1 MTGRIE
7 DLERAFR
14 EIYMEYYYHLHK
26 NPELSY
32 QEKETARYV
41 ADKLKTLPLDEI
53 KTGVGGYG
61 VVALLRGGKPGPVV
75 ALRADMD
82 ALSMTETTE
91 ADFASAVPGVMHA
104 CGHDAHTAMLMGAAH
119 VLCAIKEDL
128 PGSVKFIFQPSEEMT
143 PRGGALG
150 MIEEGALDNPR
161 VDAIIGM
168 HVWPMYATGMIGA
181 QDGAVSAASD
191 HLTITIKGRS
201 AHASMPHQGVDAIV
215 ASSAVVQAL
224 QSIIS
229 RSVDPR
235 DTAVITIG
243 TIKGGSRYNV
253 IPEEVTLEGTVR
265 TFNPQVTA
273 MMPEAIGRAV
283 ENTVKAY
290 GASAEVSYESGYPP
304 VMNDPF
310 ISQVCREAMAEVA
323 GTDGLLPPQ
332 AVPAGGEDFAF
343 FAREIPA
350 SFAWLG
356 CRPDGVAPGDM
367 PQLHNEAFLP
377 DPKALSLGVRYFA
390 AAVLKLLSRL
400 GERK

>member
-14 EIYMEYYYHLHK
+14 KIYMEYYYHLHQ

-61 VVALLRGGKPGPVV
+61 VVALLSGGKPGPVV

-82 ALSMTETTE
+82 ALSMTEATG

-119 VLCAIKEDL
+119 VLCAMKEEL
-128 PGSVKFIFQPSEEMT
+128 PGSVKFVFQPSEEMT

-168 HVWPMYATGMIGA
+168 HVWPMYKTGAIGA

-273 MMPEAIGRAV
+273 MMPETIGRVV

-290 GASAEVSYESGYPP
+290 GASAEVNYESGYPS

-310 ISQVCREAMAEVA
+310 ISQICREVMVEVA
-323 GTDGLLPPQ
+323 GADGLLPPQ

-350 SFAWLG
+350 CFAWLG
-356 CRPDGVAPGDM
+356 CRPESVALRDM

-377 DPKALSLGVRYFA
+377 DPKALPLGVRYFA

-400 GERK
+400 EGRK